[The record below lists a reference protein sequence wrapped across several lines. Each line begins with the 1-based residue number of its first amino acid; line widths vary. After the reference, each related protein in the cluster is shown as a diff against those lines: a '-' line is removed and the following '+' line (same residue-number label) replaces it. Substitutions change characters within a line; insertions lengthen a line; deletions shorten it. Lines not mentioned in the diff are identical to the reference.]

1 MWRSVASN
9 GLSFL
14 LVALFLLGALVLWG
28 RNEYTTTGP
37 LEQAICLRVEKG
49 SDMKRVS
56 RDLLSVSAIGNDTLF
71 RLGTE
76 YTGKSEKLKA
86 GSFLIPA
93 TASMDAISE
102 LITRNGASTCGT
114 EIVYRIGVTRT
125 SVQVRELDP
134 KINRFDKKAEFNP
147 EEETAPEIFERA
159 KTLNDTRFRVLM
171 AEGVTSWQV
180 RQVLMA
186 IDQLTGNIAAV
197 PDEGTLAPDSY
208 EIRLGETRQAVIE
221 RMQAAQ
227 DMILETAWKN
237 RVEGLPLKSLQ
248 EALILAS
255 IVEKETGVPTERRQ
269 VASVFINRLNR
280 SIRLQTDPT
289 VIYGITKG
297 EKTLGR
303 GLRRSELDRKTPW
316 NTYRIDGLPPTP
328 IANPGQ
334 ASIEAVLNPEDTNF
348 LFFVANGTGGHIFA
362 ETLNQHNANVKKW
375 RAIEAGKAKK

>member
-56 RDLLSVSAIGNDTLF
+56 RDLLSVSAIGNDTIF
-71 RLGTE
+71 RVGAE
-76 YTGKSEKLKA
+76 YTVKFGKLKA

-93 TASMDAISE
+93 TASMEAISE
-102 LITRNGASTCGT
+102 LITRSGASTCGT

-134 KINRFDKKAEFNP
+134 KTNRFDKKAEFNP

-197 PDEGTLAPDSY
+197 PEEGTLEPDSY

>member
-28 RNEYTTTGP
+28 QKKYTMAGP
-37 LEQAICLRVEKG
+37 LEQPICLRVEKG

-56 RDLLSVSAIGNDTLF
+56 RNLQASRAIENDTIF
-71 RLGTE
+71 RLGAD
-76 YTGKSEKLKA
+76 YAGKSEKLKA

-93 TASMDAISE
+93 AASMDAIAE
-102 LITRNGASTCGT
+102 LVTRNGASTCGT

-125 SVQVRELDP
+125 AVQLRELDP
-134 KINRFDKKAEFNP
+134 QSNRFDKKAEFNP
-147 EEETAPEIFERA
+147 ADQTAPEIFERA
-159 KTLNDTRFRVLM
+159 EALSDTRFRVLM

-180 RQVLMA
+180 RQVLLA
-186 IDQLTGNIAAV
+186 IDQLTGDIGTV
-197 PDEGTLAPDSY
+197 PEEGSLAPDSY
-208 EIRLGETRQAVIE
+208 EIRIGDSRQGVIE
-221 RMQAAQ
+221 RMQGAQ
-227 DMILETAWKN
+227 DAILETAWKN
-237 RVEGLPLKSLQ
+237 RAKGLPLESLQ
-248 EALILAS
+248 QTLVLAS
-255 IVEKETGVPTERRQ
+255 IVEKETGIPAERRQ

-280 SIRLQTDPT
+280 GIRLQTDPT

-328 IANPGQ
+328 IANPGR
-334 ASIEAVLNPEDTNF
+334 ASIEAVLNPDQTNF
-348 LFFVANGTGGHIFA
+348 LFFVADGTGGHTFA
-362 ETLNQHNANVKKW
+362 ETLSQHNANVRKW
-375 RAIEAGKAKK
+375 RAIEAGKPKK